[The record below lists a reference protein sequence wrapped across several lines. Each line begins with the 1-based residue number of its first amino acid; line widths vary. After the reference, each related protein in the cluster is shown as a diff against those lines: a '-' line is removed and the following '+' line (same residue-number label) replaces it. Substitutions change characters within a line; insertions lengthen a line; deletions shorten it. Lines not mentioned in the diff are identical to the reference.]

1 MGRSDKVKPGESKFG
16 VLLRS
21 LLGARIGTTV
31 QVARGTVH
39 AHGLSWVA
47 YEIIIPG
54 VGVYTLPSKNSLP
67 RYVEVL
73 E

>member
-1 MGRSDKVKPGESKFG
+1 MKLG
-16 VLLRS
+16 VLRES
-21 LLGARIGTTV
+21 LLGARIGTVV
-31 QVARGTVH
+31 QIHLVEDYSLD
-39 AHGLSWVA
+39 LSWVT

-67 RYVEVL
+67 RYVEIL

>member
-1 MGRSDKVKPGESKFG
+1 MRLG

-21 LLGARIGTTV
+21 LFGARIGTVV
-31 QVARGTVH
+31 QVRH
-39 AHGLSWVA
+39 FEEYFLDLSWVT

-54 VGVYTLPSKNSLP
+54 VGVYTLPHKNALP
-67 RYVEVL
+67 RYVEIL

>member
-1 MGRSDKVKPGESKFG
+1 MNVEEMKLG
-16 VLLRS
+16 VLRVP

-39 AHGLSWVA
+39 VHGLSWVTF
-47 YEIIIPG
+47 EVIIPG
-54 VGVYTLPSKNSLP
+54 VGVYTLPSKNALP
-67 RYVEVL
+67 RYVAIL

>member
-1 MGRSDKVKPGESKFG
+1 MKLG
-16 VLLRS
+16 VLRIP

-39 AHGLSWVA
+39 AHGLSWVT

-54 VGVYTLPSKNSLP
+54 VGVYTLPSKSMLP
-67 RYVEVL
+67 RYVEIL

>member
-1 MGRSDKVKPGESKFG
+1 MNAGEMKLG

-39 AHGLSWVA
+39 AHGLPWVTC
-47 YEIIIPG
+47 EVIIPG
-54 VGVYTLPSKNSLP
+54 
-67 RYVEVL
+67 
-73 E
+73 

>member
-1 MGRSDKVKPGESKFG
+1 MNVGEMKLG
-16 VLLRS
+16 VLRIS

-39 AHGLSWVA
+39 GHGLSWVTC
-47 YEIIIPG
+47 EVIIPG
-54 VGVYTLPSKNSLP
+54 VGVYTLLSKNSLP
-67 RYVEVL
+67 RYVEIL

>member
-1 MGRSDKVKPGESKFG
+1 MNVGEMKLG
-16 VLLRS
+16 VLRIS

-39 AHGLSWVA
+39 AQGLSWVTC
-47 YEIIIPG
+47 EVIIPG

-67 RYVEVL
+67 RYVEIL

>member
-1 MGRSDKVKPGESKFG
+1 MKLG
-16 VLLRS
+16 VLRES
-21 LLGARIGTTV
+21 LLGARIGTVV
-31 QVARGTVH
+31 QVRH
-39 AHGLSWVA
+39 FDEHFFELSWVT

>member
-1 MGRSDKVKPGESKFG
+1 MNVGEMKLG
-16 VLLRS
+16 VLRIS

-39 AHGLSWVA
+39 AHGLPWVTC
-47 YEIIIPG
+47 EVIIPG
-54 VGVYTLPSKNSLP
+54 VGVYTLPYMREL
-67 RYVEVL
+67 RLYVEIL

>member
-1 MGRSDKVKPGESKFG
+1 MNAGEMKLG

-21 LLGARIGTTV
+21 LLGARIGTVV
-31 QVARGTVH
+31 QIHSVEDYSLD
-39 AHGLSWVA
+39 LSWVT

-54 VGVYTLPSKNSLP
+54 AGVYRLPHKNALP
-67 RYVEVL
+67 RYVEIL

>member
-1 MGRSDKVKPGESKFG
+1 MRLG

-21 LLGARIGTTV
+21 LLGARIGTVV
-31 QVARGTVH
+31 QVRH
-39 AHGLSWVA
+39 FEEYFLDLSWVT

-54 VGVYTLPSKNSLP
+54 VGVYTLPSKSMLP
-67 RYVEVL
+67 RYVEIL

>member
-1 MGRSDKVKPGESKFG
+1 MNVGEMKLG
-16 VLLRS
+16 VLRIS

-39 AHGLSWVA
+39 VHGLSWVTC
-47 YEIIIPG
+47 EVIIPG
-54 VGVYTLPSKNSLP
+54 VGVYTLPSKNALP
-67 RYVEVL
+67 RYVEIL

>member
-1 MGRSDKVKPGESKFG
+1 MNVGEMKLG
-16 VLLRS
+16 VLRIS
-21 LLGARIGTTV
+21 LLGARRGTTV
-31 QVARGTVH
+31 QVTHRIVH
-39 AHGLSWVA
+39 AQGLSWVIC
-47 YEIIIPG
+47 EVIIPG

>member
-1 MGRSDKVKPGESKFG
+1 MRLG

-21 LLGARIGTTV
+21 LLGARIGTVV
-31 QVARGTVH
+31 QVRH
-39 AHGLSWVA
+39 FEEYFLDLSWVT

-54 VGVYTLPSKNSLP
+54 IGIYPLPSKSALP
-67 RYVEVL
+67 RYVEIL

>member
-1 MGRSDKVKPGESKFG
+1 MKLG
-16 VLLRS
+16 VLRIS

-39 AHGLSWVA
+39 AHGLSWVTC
-47 YEIIIPG
+47 EVIIPG
-54 VGVYTLPSKNSLP
+54 VGVYTLPYMREL
-67 RYVEVL
+67 RLYVEIL

>member
-1 MGRSDKVKPGESKFG
+1 MNVGEMKLG
-16 VLLRS
+16 VLRIS

-39 AHGLSWVA
+39 AHGLPWVTC
-47 YEIIIPG
+47 EVIIPG
-54 VGVYTLPSKNSLP
+54 VGVYRLPHKNALP
-67 RYVEVL
+67 RYVEIL

>member
-1 MGRSDKVKPGESKFG
+1 MKLG
-16 VLLRS
+16 VLRIS

-39 AHGLSWVA
+39 AHGLPWVTC
-47 YEIIIPG
+47 EVIIPG
-54 VGVYTLPSKNSLP
+54 VGVYTLPYMREL
-67 RYVEVL
+67 RLYVEIL

>member
-1 MGRSDKVKPGESKFG
+1 MRLG

-21 LLGARIGTTV
+21 LLGARIGTVV
-31 QVARGTVH
+31 QVRHFEEVFLD
-39 AHGLSWVA
+39 LSWVT

-54 VGVYTLPSKNSLP
+54 VGVYTLPSKSMLP
-67 RYVEVL
+67 RYVEIL

>member
-1 MGRSDKVKPGESKFG
+1 MKLG
-16 VLLRS
+16 VLRIS

-39 AHGLSWVA
+39 AHGLPWVTCGV
-47 YEIIIPG
+47 IIPG
-54 VGVYTLPSKNSLP
+54 VGVYTLPYMREL
-67 RYVEVL
+67 RLYVEIL

>member
-1 MGRSDKVKPGESKFG
+1 MRLG

-21 LLGARIGTTV
+21 LLGARIGTVV
-31 QVARGTVH
+31 QIHSVEDYFLD
-39 AHGLSWVA
+39 LSWVT

-54 VGVYTLPSKNSLP
+54 VGVYTLPSKSMLP
-67 RYVEVL
+67 RYVEIL